1 MNKAELIELISG
13 KVGVSKKETEDI
25 VDTMISTIVDKL
37 KNGEEVTLT
46 GFGAFSART
55 RKGRIGVNPRN
66 PSEKINIPSVVV
78 PKFKAGKNLKE
89 ALKGGGKS
97 SEHEVPV
104 DAPASVQE
112 ESQATETSEENSS
125 EE

>member
-25 VDTMISTIVDKL
+25 VDTMIETIVDQL

-55 RKGRIGVNPRN
+55 RKGRVGVNPRN
-66 PSEKINIPSVVV
+66 PSEKIDIPSVVV

-89 ALKGGGKS
+89 ALKGGGS
-97 SEHEVPV
+97 SPAPETPP
-104 DAPASVQE
+104 DSPAPAQE
-112 ESQATETSEENSS
+112 EGEESTEE
-125 EE
+125 